1 MPRYNIKTTVDITVT
16 NPTRDE
22 TDQIKVAQQGNFNSL
37 VQGIGLRA
45 NIDWDTDPVLK
56 EEDGVNYWHWSFKV
70 EQNFIWTVD
79 NDDLALLNSD
89 LNNIPV
95 INNLTNSVDH
105 KPAAFRTSGDNKN
118 LWIISA

>member
-56 EEDGVNYWHWSFKV
+56 EEDGEGTGTPGKAAG
-70 EQNFIWTVD
+70 D
-79 NDDLALLNSD
+79 ALATRAR
-89 LNNIPV
+89 PRAQ
-95 INNLTNSVDH
+95 
-105 KPAAFRTSGDNKN
+105 KA
-118 LWIISA
+118 